1 MFTLAQKPFAA
12 QKQQGEAEEGEVVP
26 EKARRLSTA

>member
-1 MFTLAQKPFAA
+1 MLAFAEEPFAA